1 MRRIVFSGEYDHS
14 DDDEDE
20 GDCFDKLGQDDNNC
34 DEVMMTR
41 MRIRMH
47 NGFVAWT
54 SLRILNVN
62 RGLFPKSVNPFSQK
76 LQSVKGQ
83 RGPNPQRS
91 F

>member
-20 GDCFDKLGQDDNNC
+20 GDCFDELGQDDDNC

-47 NGFVAWT
+47 NGFIA
-54 SLRILNVN
+54 
-62 RGLFPKSVNPFSQK
+62 
-76 LQSVKGQ
+76 
-83 RGPNPQRS
+83 
-91 F
+91 